1 MEITCHSLYC
11 VLFQANS
18 DASDTDNQTHGLN
31 TVKSSDSVQEYFA
44 KKMAERMAKLKGKD
58 VESLDVYTESADRE
72 DLNLISN
79 DCDNVES
86 LDASENI
93 DLDKKKK
100 KRSKKDKTK
109 KDTAEVLDKSEELL
123 GKNEESNVNR
133 DKLMDKSEELID
145 DSDCYKKSEKRRS
158 KKDKTKKDMAE
169 VNDKS
174 EELLGKNEESNVNRD
189 KLMDKSEELIDDSDC
204 HEKSEKTKKKSRK
217 SKKCKTDKS
226 TENMVEGDL
235 EREEAD
241 EFNIEA
247 QSKSKKKKD
256 QSDSKVSG
264 KKRKRSTDD
273 VEAFNE
279 KQGEA
284 DEVNIETRSKS
295 KKERDQSNSKVSGK
309 KRKRSTDDV
318 EALNEEQGEADEG
331 NREAQSM
338 DKKKKKSKKTK
349 NDVSEKLGERTELNL
364 KDSTDLIDKENKM
377 KYLQED
383 SEKSVTK
390 EDACSSQASSFVTDF
405 SQSDDK
411 ASGRKRRKSVKFYIE
426 EEGETLREEVEIH
439 ENQSVNKKNKKSEK
453 KRKEIEENVAR
464 DNKPQG
470 QETVVY
476 GGDPQA
482 SKMKR
487 LSVFPKKSSTK
498 KQKIET
504 IEEGKKSGNQVK
516 VGVVA
521 QHKTKRN
528 RKPKSRKKKEI
539 VRESRT
545 NSGQKDLSESKLGG
559 VLNSK
564 KVRKKS
570 GQKDLSKSKLGGVR
584 NSKEVRKNSGQK
596 DFSESKLGGVPNSK
610 DIKKNSGK
618 KDLSEIKLDDLWY
631 SRQEIK
637 LGGVPNSSDV
647 KKNDSGPIGL
657 LINNFGVDQDTLDSG
672 SAFRGSNLSKVKG
685 YIGLNKATI
694 MTGLERKRQKMGFRN
709 RAFNHPIPNAKKM
722 GFRDRAFD
730 HPIPNAK
737 KHVKFPI

>member
-1 MEITCHSLYC
+1 MEITCHGSYC

-44 KKMAERMAKLKGKD
+44 KKMAERMAKLKGEDVENPDVYTESADKEDLKLISNDCDNVESLDASENIDLDKEKKKRSKKDKTKKD
-58 VESLDVYTESADRE
+58 VESLDVYTESADK
-72 DLNLISN
+72 DLKLLNN

-86 LDASENI
+86 FDASENI

-109 KDTAEVLDKSEELL
+109 KDKAEVLDKSEELL

-145 DSDCYKKSEKRRS
+145 DSDCY
-158 KKDKTKKDMAE
+158 
-169 VNDKS
+169 
-174 EELLGKNEESNVNRD
+174 
-189 KLMDKSEELIDDSDC
+189 
-204 HEKSEKTKKKSRK
+204 EKSEKTKKKSRK

-226 TENMVEGDL
+226 TENMVEGD
-235 EREEAD
+235 EAREEAD
-241 EFNIEA
+241 EVNIEA

-264 KKRKRSTDD
+264 KKRKRSTDN
-273 VEAFNE
+273 VEAF
-279 KQGEA
+279 
-284 DEVNIETRSKS
+284 
-295 KKERDQSNSKVSGK
+295 
-309 KRKRSTDDV
+309 
-318 EALNEEQGEADEG
+318 NEEQGEADEG
-331 NREAQSM
+331 NSEAQSM
-338 DKKKKKSKKTK
+338 GKKKKKSKKLK
-349 NDVSEKLGERTELNL
+349 NDVSEKLGGRTELNL
-364 KDSTDLIDKENKM
+364 KDNTDLIDKENKM
-377 KYLQED
+377 NYLQED

-390 EDACSSQASSFVTDF
+390 EDACEEQLDCSSQASSFVTDF

-411 ASGRKRRKSVKFYIE
+411 ASGRKRKKSVKFFIE

-453 KRKEIEENVAR
+453 KRKEMEENVAR

-476 GGDPQA
+476 GGEPQA

-487 LSVFPKKSSTK
+487 LSVFPKKNSTK

-545 NSGQKDLSESKLGG
+545 NSGHKGLIESKLGGVQNSREVRKNSGQKDLLKSKLGG

-564 KVRKKS
+564 EVRKNS

-596 DFSESKLGGVPNSK
+596 DFSESKLCGVPNSR
-610 DIKKNSGK
+610 DIKKNSGQ

-647 KKNDSGPIGL
+647 KKNDCGPIGL

-694 MTGLERKRQKMGFRN
+694 MIGLERKRQKMGFRN

-722 GFRDRAFD
+722 GFRNRAFD

>member
-1 MEITCHSLYC
+1 
-11 VLFQANS
+11 
-18 DASDTDNQTHGLN
+18 
-31 TVKSSDSVQEYFA
+31 
-44 KKMAERMAKLKGKD
+44 MAKLKGKDVECPDVYTESVNREDLKLISNDCDNVESFDASGNIDLDKKKKKRDTKDKTKKD
-58 VESLDVYTESADRE
+58 VESLDVYTESADK
-72 DLNLISN
+72 DLKLINN

-86 LDASENI
+86 FDASGNI

-133 DKLMDKSEELID
+133 DKLM
-145 DSDCYKKSEKRRS
+145 
-158 KKDKTKKDMAE
+158 
-169 VNDKS
+169 N
-174 EELLGKNEESNVNRD
+174 
-189 KLMDKSEELIDDSDC
+189 KSEELIDDSDC

-226 TENMVEGDL
+226 TENMVEGD
-235 EREEAD
+235 EAREEAD
-241 EFNIEA
+241 EVNIEA

-256 QSDSKVSG
+256 QSDSKVG
-264 KKRKRSTDD
+264 W
-273 VEAFNE
+273 E
-279 KQGEA
+279 
-284 DEVNIETRSKS
+284 
-295 KKERDQSNSKVSGK
+295 

-318 EALNEEQGEADEG
+318 EALNEEQAEADEG
-331 NREAQSM
+331 NSEAQSM
-338 DKKKKKSKKTK
+338 GKKKKKSKKTK
-349 NDVSEKLGERTELNL
+349 NDVSEKLGERTELSL
-364 KDSTDLIDKENKM
+364 KDNTDLIDKENET

-411 ASGRKRRKSVKFYIE
+411 APGRKRKKSVKFFIE

-439 ENQSVNKKNKKSEK
+439 QNQSVNKKNKKLEK
-453 KRKEIEENVAR
+453 KRKEMEENVAR

-487 LSVFPKKSSTK
+487 LSVFPKKNGTK

-545 NSGQKDLSESKLGG
+545 NSGHKGLIESKLGG
-559 VLNSK
+559 VQNSRE
-564 KVRKKS
+564 VRKNS
-570 GQKDLSKSKLGGVR
+570 GQKDLSKSKLGGVG

-596 DFSESKLGGVPNSK
+596 DFSESKLGGVPNSR
-610 DIKKNSGK
+610 DIKKNSGQ
-618 KDLSEIKLDDLWY
+618 KDLSETKLDDLWY
-631 SRQEIK
+631 SRKEIK
-637 LGGVPNSSDV
+637 LGGVQNSSDV
-647 KKNDSGPIGL
+647 KKNDCGPIGL

-672 SAFRGSNLSKVKG
+672 SAFHGSNLSKVKG

-694 MTGLERKRQKMGFRN
+694 MIGLERKRQKMGLRN

-722 GFRDRAFD
+722 GFRNRAFN
-730 HPIPNAK
+730 HPTPNAK
-737 KHVKFPI
+737 KHVKFPIWKKKNIFFSFF

>member
-1 MEITCHSLYC
+1 
-11 VLFQANS
+11 
-18 DASDTDNQTHGLN
+18 
-31 TVKSSDSVQEYFA
+31 
-44 KKMAERMAKLKGKD
+44 MAERMAKLKGKD

-72 DLNLISN
+72 DLKLISN

-93 DLDKKKK
+93 DLDRKKK

-109 KDTAEVLDKSEELL
+109 KDFESLDVYTESADKDLKLINNDCDNVESFDASENIDLDMKKKKRSKKDKTKKDKAEVLDKSEELL
-123 GKNEESNVNR
+123 EKNEESNVNR

-145 DSDCYKKSEKRRS
+145 DSDCY
-158 KKDKTKKDMAE
+158 
-169 VNDKS
+169 
-174 EELLGKNEESNVNRD
+174 
-189 KLMDKSEELIDDSDC
+189 
-204 HEKSEKTKKKSRK
+204 EKSEKTKKKSRK
-217 SKKCKTDKS
+217 SKKFKTDKS
-226 TENMVEGDL
+226 TDMVEGD
-235 EREEAD
+235 EAREEAD
-241 EFNIEA
+241 EVNIEA

-273 VEAFNE
+273 VEA
-279 KQGEA
+279 
-284 DEVNIETRSKS
+284 
-295 KKERDQSNSKVSGK
+295 
-309 KRKRSTDDV
+309 
-318 EALNEEQGEADEG
+318 LNEEQEEADEG
-331 NREAQSM
+331 NSEAQSM
-338 DKKKKKSKKTK
+338 GKKKKKSKKMK
-349 NDVSEKLGERTELNL
+349 NDVSEKLGERTELSL
-364 KDSTDLIDKENKM
+364 KDNTDLIDKENKM
-377 KYLQED
+377 KYLQDD

-411 ASGRKRRKSVKFYIE
+411 APGRKRMKSVKFFIE
-426 EEGETLREEVEIH
+426 EESETLREEVEIH

-453 KRKEIEENVAR
+453 KRKEMEENVAR

-470 QETVVY
+470 QETVEY

-487 LSVFPKKSSTK
+487 LSVFPKKNSTK

-545 NSGQKDLSESKLGG
+545 NSGHKGLIESKLGGVQNSRKVRKNSGQKDLSESKLGG

-564 KVRKKS
+564 EVRKNS

-596 DFSESKLGGVPNSK
+596 DLSKSKLGGVPNSR
-610 DIKKNSGK
+610 DIKKSSGQ

-637 LGGVPNSSDV
+637 LGGVSNSSDV

-694 MTGLERKRQKMGFRN
+694 MLGLERKRQKMGFRN

-722 GFRDRAFD
+722 GFRNRAFD

>member
-1 MEITCHSLYC
+1 
-11 VLFQANS
+11 
-18 DASDTDNQTHGLN
+18 
-31 TVKSSDSVQEYFA
+31 
-44 KKMAERMAKLKGKD
+44 MAERMAKLKGKD
-58 VESLDVYTESADRE
+58 VESPDVYTESADRE

-86 LDASENI
+86 FDASGNIDLDRKKKKRSKKDKTKKDVESLDVYTESADKDLKLINNDCDNVESFDASENI

-109 KDTAEVLDKSEELL
+109 KDIAEVLDKSEELL

-145 DSDCYKKSEKRRS
+145 DSDCY
-158 KKDKTKKDMAE
+158 
-169 VNDKS
+169 
-174 EELLGKNEESNVNRD
+174 
-189 KLMDKSEELIDDSDC
+189 
-204 HEKSEKTKKKSRK
+204 EKSEKTKKKSRK

-226 TENMVEGDL
+226 TDMVEGDE
-235 EREEAD
+235 ERQEAD
-241 EFNIEA
+241 EVNIEA

-264 KKRKRSTDD
+264 
-273 VEAFNE
+273 
-279 KQGEA
+279 
-284 DEVNIETRSKS
+284 I
-295 KKERDQSNSKVSGK
+295 

-318 EALNEEQGEADEG
+318 EALNEEQGEADEE
-331 NREAQSM
+331 NSEAQSM
-338 DKKKKKSKKTK
+338 GKKKKSKKTK
-349 NDVSEKLGERTELNL
+349 NDVSEKQGERKELSL
-364 KDSTDLIDKENKM
+364 KDNTDLIDKENKT

-411 ASGRKRRKSVKFYIE
+411 ALGRKRKKSVKFYIE
-426 EEGETLREEVEIH
+426 EEGETLRKEVEIH

-453 KRKEIEENVAR
+453 KRKEMEENVAR

-498 KQKIET
+498 KQKIEI

-528 RKPKSRKKKEI
+528 RKPKNRKKKEI

-545 NSGQKDLSESKLGG
+545 NSGHKGLLESKLGGVQNSREVRKNSGQKDLSKSKLGG

-564 KVRKKS
+564 EVRKNS

-596 DFSESKLGGVPNSK
+596 DFSESKLGGVPNSR
-610 DIKKNSGK
+610 DIKKNTGQ

-647 KKNDSGPIGL
+647 KKNDCGPIGL

-694 MTGLERKRQKMGFRN
+694 MIGLERKRQKMGFRN

-722 GFRDRAFD
+722 GFRNRAFD
-730 HPIPNAK
+730 RPIPNAK

>member
-1 MEITCHSLYC
+1 MEITCHGSYC

-72 DLNLISN
+72 DLKLISN

-93 DLDKKKK
+93 DLDRKKK

-109 KDTAEVLDKSEELL
+109 KDFESLDVYTESADKDLKLINNDCDNVESFDASENIDLDMKKKKRSKKDKTKKDKAEVLDKSEELL
-123 GKNEESNVNR
+123 EKNEESNVNR

-145 DSDCYKKSEKRRS
+145 DSDCY
-158 KKDKTKKDMAE
+158 
-169 VNDKS
+169 
-174 EELLGKNEESNVNRD
+174 
-189 KLMDKSEELIDDSDC
+189 
-204 HEKSEKTKKKSRK
+204 EKSEKTKKKSRK
-217 SKKCKTDKS
+217 SKKFKTDKS
-226 TENMVEGDL
+226 TDMVEGD
-235 EREEAD
+235 EAREEAD
-241 EFNIEA
+241 EVNIEA

-273 VEAFNE
+273 VEA
-279 KQGEA
+279 
-284 DEVNIETRSKS
+284 
-295 KKERDQSNSKVSGK
+295 
-309 KRKRSTDDV
+309 
-318 EALNEEQGEADEG
+318 LNEEQEEADEG
-331 NREAQSM
+331 NSEAQSM
-338 DKKKKKSKKTK
+338 GKKKKKSKKMK
-349 NDVSEKLGERTELNL
+349 NDVSEKLGERTELSL
-364 KDSTDLIDKENKM
+364 KDNTDLIDKENKM
-377 KYLQED
+377 KYLQDD

-411 ASGRKRRKSVKFYIE
+411 APGRKRMKSVKFFIE
-426 EEGETLREEVEIH
+426 EESETLREEVEIH

-453 KRKEIEENVAR
+453 KRKEMEENVAR

-470 QETVVY
+470 QETVEY

-487 LSVFPKKSSTK
+487 LSVFPKKNSTK

-545 NSGQKDLSESKLGG
+545 NSGHKGLIESKLGGVQNSRKVRKNSGQKDLSESKLGG

-564 KVRKKS
+564 EVRKNS

-596 DFSESKLGGVPNSK
+596 DLSKSKLGGVPNSR
-610 DIKKNSGK
+610 DIKKSSGQ

-637 LGGVPNSSDV
+637 LGGVSNSSDV

-694 MTGLERKRQKMGFRN
+694 MLGLERKRQKMGFRN

-722 GFRDRAFD
+722 GFRNRAFD

>member
-1 MEITCHSLYC
+1 
-11 VLFQANS
+11 
-18 DASDTDNQTHGLN
+18 
-31 TVKSSDSVQEYFA
+31 
-44 KKMAERMAKLKGKD
+44 MAERMAKLKGEA
-58 VESLDVYTESADRE
+58 VESLDVYTGSADRE
-72 DLNLISN
+72 DLKLISNDCDNVESFDASGNIDLVRKEKKRSKKDKTKKDVESLDEYTESADKDIKLISN

-123 GKNEESNVNR
+123 GKNEESPINR
-133 DKLMDKSEELID
+133 DKLMDRSEELID
-145 DSDCYKKSEKRRS
+145 D
-158 KKDKTKKDMAE
+158 A
-169 VNDKS
+169 
-174 EELLGKNEESNVNRD
+174 
-189 KLMDKSEELIDDSDC
+189 DC

-217 SKKCKTDKS
+217 SKKCKTDMS
-226 TENMVEGDL
+226 TENMVEGD
-235 EREEAD
+235 EAREEAD
-241 EFNIEA
+241 EVNIEA

-279 KQGEA
+279 
-284 DEVNIETRSKS
+284 
-295 KKERDQSNSKVSGK
+295 
-309 KRKRSTDDV
+309 
-318 EALNEEQGEADEG
+318 EQGEADEE
-331 NREAQSM
+331 NSEAQSM
-338 DKKKKKSKKTK
+338 GKRKKKSKKT
-349 NDVSEKLGERTELNL
+349 NYDVSEKLVERTELSL
-364 KDSTDLIDKENKM
+364 KDNTDLIDKENKM

-390 EDACSSQASSFVTDF
+390 EDACEEQDCSSQASSFVTDF

-411 ASGRKRRKSVKFYIE
+411 APGRKRKKSVKFFIE
-426 EEGETLREEVEIH
+426 EESETLREEVEIH
-439 ENQSVNKKNKKSEK
+439 QNQSVDKKNKKSEK
-453 KRKEIEENVAR
+453 KPKDMEENVAR

-470 QETVVY
+470 QETVIY

-487 LSVFPKKSSTK
+487 LSVFPKKNSTK

-516 VGVVA
+516 VGVGA

-539 VRESRT
+539 IRESRT
-545 NSGQKDLSESKLGG
+545 NSGHKGLIESKLGGVQNSREVRKNSGQNDLSESKLGG

-564 KVRKKS
+564 EVRKNS
-570 GQKDLSKSKLGGVR
+570 GQKDLSKRKLCGVR

-596 DFSESKLGGVPNSK
+596 DFSESKLGGVPNSR
-610 DIKKNSGK
+610 DIKKNSGQ

-647 KKNDSGPIGL
+647 KKNDCGPIGL

-694 MTGLERKRQKMGFRN
+694 MIGLERKRQKMGLRN

-722 GFRDRAFD
+722 GFRNRAFD
-730 HPIPNAK
+730 RPIPSAK